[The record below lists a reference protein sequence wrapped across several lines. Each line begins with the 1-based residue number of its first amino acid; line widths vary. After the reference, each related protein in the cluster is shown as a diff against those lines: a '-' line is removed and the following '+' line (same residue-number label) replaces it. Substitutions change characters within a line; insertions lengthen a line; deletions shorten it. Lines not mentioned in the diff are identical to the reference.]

1 MIELIT
7 LLVLLVLSGF
17 FSGSETALVALSM
30 ARAEALRKE
39 GRAGAEA
46 LYQLKKHPS
55 RMLTAILVGNN
66 LVNIGASA
74 LATVIATREFGS
86 AGPGIAVGVLTLFI
100 LVFGEITPKSLATRY
115 SERISLF
122 IATPLAAFHAHDLS
136 PGLVLQPFYQLGV
149 PPDGRQGRPDGY
161 RV

>member
-1 MIELIT
+1 MIEIIT

-30 ARAEALRKE
+30 ARVEALAKE
-39 GRAGAEA
+39 GRAGAGA

-86 AGPGIAVGVLTLFI
+86 AGPGIAVGVLTLFP
-100 LVFGEITPKSLATRY
+100 VY
-115 SERISLF
+115 
-122 IATPLAAFHAHDLS
+122 
-136 PGLVLQPFYQLGV
+136 PGVW
-149 PPDGRQGRPDGY
+149 
-161 RV
+161 